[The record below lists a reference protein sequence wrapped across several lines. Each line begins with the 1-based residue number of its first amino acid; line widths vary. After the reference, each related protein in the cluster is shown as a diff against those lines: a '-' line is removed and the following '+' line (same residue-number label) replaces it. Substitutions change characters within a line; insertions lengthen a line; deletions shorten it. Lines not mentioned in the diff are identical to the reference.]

1 MTNSEMTFA
10 VVVGVIS
17 ALGLILGAI
26 IASRSA
32 DAAARLAANSTR
44 DAAQLAA
51 QTAETTARLA
61 AEGVAN
67 QIKLNSMV
75 KIAEFRQA
83 WINDL
88 RAAMAKLSA
97 ITLRGTDADEAELYE
112 QRARIQLLMNRND
125 ERYDHLVRRME
136 QLIGFAHDQRP
147 GQTQEF
153 ILISQE
159 ILKQEWEVLK
169 RDLAYIPSSNVTASP

>member
-1 MTNSEMTFA
+1 MTPSEMEFA
-10 VVVGVIS
+10 KVVGFIS
-17 ALGLILGAI
+17 ALGVILGAI
-26 IASRSA
+26 IAAVSA
-32 DAAARLAANSTR
+32 YFAGRLAANSTR
-44 DAAQLAA
+44 DAARLAA

-67 QIKLNSMV
+67 EIKLTSMV

-97 ITLRGTDADEAELYE
+97 ITLRGTEADEAELYE
-112 QRARIQLLMNRND
+112 QRARIRLLMNRND
-125 ERYDHLVRRME
+125 ERYAPLVRRMD
-136 QLIGFAHDQRP
+136 QIIGFARDQRH
-147 GQTQEF
+147 GQTEEF

-169 RDLAYIPSSNVTASP
+169 RDLAYIPTNAA